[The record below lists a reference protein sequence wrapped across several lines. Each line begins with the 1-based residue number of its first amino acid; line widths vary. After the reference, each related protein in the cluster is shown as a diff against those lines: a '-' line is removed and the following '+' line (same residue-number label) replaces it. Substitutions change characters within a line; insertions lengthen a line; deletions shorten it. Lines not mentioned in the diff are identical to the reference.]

1 MIALGYERKV
11 FMERTITLPVF
22 VEFSLSLLGFI
33 LLACLFFQH
42 GNVGK
47 QGTVMDTSR
56 VATIEVSP

>member
-1 MIALGYERKV
+1 MNALGYERKG

-42 GNVGK
+42 GNVGR
-47 QGTVMDTSR
+47 QGTVLDTSR
-56 VATIEVSP
+56 VAAIEVSL

>member
-1 MIALGYERKV
+1 MSALDYERKV

-33 LLACLFFQH
+33 LLACLFFQY
-42 GNVGK
+42 GNSDR

-56 VATIEVSP
+56 VAAIEVSQ

>member
-1 MIALGYERKV
+1 MSALGYEQKV

-42 GNVGK
+42 GNVDR
-47 QGTVMDTSR
+47 QGTVMEMSR
-56 VATIEVSP
+56 VAAIAVSQ